1 MRSPLVTLA
10 LAVAACGVRTTRIP
24 PLTGPDVALQ
34 EDERRMWQTCELV
47 EKRMDGSGR
56 LLRDPALDAY
66 LMDVARRLEPEEV
79 FRAIPFR
86 VRVIRDTRPGAF
98 AFANGAVY
106 LHTGMLAR
114 MESESELAGVLAHEM
129 SHAVGRHAL
138 RQERKALDWT
148 TNEVG
153 LVKLAT
159 LTGYSR
165 ELEGDA
171 DREGIARMRIAGYD
185 VADAPKLM
193 ERLRDWSAAEGLEEP
208 PTYYASHPR
217 IEERIAS
224 LRRLAAA
231 SGAGGIRN
239 ADVYLRRTASVLL
252 VNGRVELAA
261 GRYRAAWDQVQRY
274 LTIEPR
280 DASAHLL
287 LGEIARRDA
296 TQGWTEAALSSY
308 RRAIELDPRAAE
320 AWRGLGLAL
329 MKKGDGAEARKAF
342 RTYLELAPEAPDRA
356 HVEAAL
362 RGGP

>member
-1 MRSPLVTLA
+1 MRSPLVA
-10 LAVAACGVRTTRIP
+10 LVLGVAACGVRTTQVP
-24 PLTGPDVALQ
+24 PLTGPDVPLQ
-34 EDERRMWQTCELV
+34 EDERRMWQTCELA
-47 EKRMDGSGR
+47 EKRIEESGR
-56 LLRDPALDAY
+56 LHRDPALDAY
-66 LMDVARRLEPEEV
+66 LMEVARRLEPEEV
-79 FRAIPFR
+79 FRVIPFR
-86 VRVIRDTRPGAF
+86 IRVIRDTSPGAF
-98 AFANGAVY
+98 SLANGGVY
-106 LHTGMLAR
+106 VHTGMLAR
-114 MESESELAGVLAHEM
+114 MESEAELASVLAHEM
-129 SHAVGRHAL
+129 SHAFGRHAL

-171 DREGIARMRIAGYD
+171 DRDGIARMRIAGYD
-185 VADAPKLM
+185 VADASKLM
-193 ERLRDWSAAEGLEEP
+193 ERLRDWSASEGRKEP
-208 PTYYASHPR
+208 PTYYAWHPR
-217 IEERIAS
+217 IEERIES
-224 LRRLAAA
+224 LRRVAAA
-231 SGAGGIRN
+231 SGGGGIRN
-239 ADVYLRRTASVLL
+239 QDVYLRRTASVLL
-252 VNGRVELAA
+252 VNGGVELAA

-274 LTIEPR
+274 LRLEPR

-308 RRAIELDPRAAE
+308 RRAIELDPRTAE

-342 RTYLELAPEAPDRA
+342 RQYLELAPDAPDRA

-362 RGGP
+362 RSVP